1 MHLQTRDL
9 PNRSCSASSDDTRQ
23 SIDKHDTHP
32 HNIVFHCNIHALD
45 PSIASSM
52 SLCIFSSTLS
62 NRNRNHCTTYRFVH
76 SMSLFSVCERG
87 GTGGSVD
94 SGCSATAVPSPMNVC
109 ASAFGAPATSQTV
122 RRATKSDLWKVAEV
136 HTASFFPEEGFPLV
150 KVRTLDRYWM
160 LESAIADRTGRY
172 VCLVAEADAQDM
184 LNNQRYITGCVNV
197 DTVGGNLPLPK
208 RTSDP
213 VRTRTRLRRRRE
225 KIAYV
230 SNLAVD
236 AAYRRRGLAKMLMEE
251 AEDTAKEWGCS
262 SLALHYDIADEGVAA
277 LYRGLGYRM
286 VGIEPQWNSYLY
298 LRPNIRFGLMLK
310 RIPTKGKKP

>member
-1 MHLQTRDL
+1 M
-9 PNRSCSASSDDTRQ
+9 SART
-23 SIDKHDTHP
+23 
-32 HNIVFHCNIHALD
+32 
-45 PSIASSM
+45 
-52 SLCIFSSTLS
+52 
-62 NRNRNHCTTYRFVH
+62 
-76 SMSLFSVCERG
+76 
-87 GTGGSVD
+87 
-94 SGCSATAVPSPMNVC
+94 
-109 ASAFGAPATSQTV
+109 SAFGAPSTSRSV
-122 RRATKSDLWKVAEV
+122 RRATKPDLWKVAEV

-172 VCLVAEADAQDM
+172 VCLVAEADAQDVM
-184 LNNQRYITGCVNV
+184 QNQRFIAGCVNV

-213 VRTRTRLRRRRE
+213 VRTRSRLRRRQE

-236 AAYRRRGLAKMLMEE
+236 AAYRRQGLARMLMEE
-251 AEDTAKEWGCS
+251 AEDTARGWDCDC
-262 SLALHYDIADEGVAA
+262 LALHYDISNEAVAG

-286 VGIEPQWNSYLY
+286 VGVEPQWNSYLY

-310 RIPTKGKKP
+310 RIPRKTRKQ

>member
-1 MHLQTRDL
+1 MQNFTPFIR
-9 PNRSCSASSDDTRQ
+9 PSSSSRSLRILSRT
-23 SIDKHDTHP
+23 I
-32 HNIVFHCNIHALD
+32 
-45 PSIASSM
+45 
-52 SLCIFSSTLS
+52 S
-62 NRNRNHCTTYRFVH
+62 NRIRDHRTTYRFVP
-76 SMSLFSVCERG
+76 SMSLVSRFG
-87 GTGGSVD
+87 
-94 SGCSATAVPSPMNVC
+94 SGCTGRSVESGSKATTVPSPMSVR
-109 ASAFGAPATSQTV
+109 ASAFGAPATSQSV

-136 HTASFFPEEGFPLV
+136 HTASFFPEDGFPLV
-150 KVRTLDRYWM
+150 KMRTLDRYWM

-172 VCLVAEADAQDM
+172 VCLVAETDAQNV
-184 LNNQRYITGCVNV
+184 LNDQRYIAGCVNV

-262 SLALHYDIADEGVAA
+262 SLALHYDIADEAVAG

-310 RIPTKGKKP
+310 RIPTDDKKK